1 MVDDSG
7 TGEPRHGAEGGED
20 APQEA
25 KRRLRRAVRAA
36 RRARYAGEEGARRR
50 EEEASRIL
58 AGASGIIAEVTA
70 AVARAD
76 REPVLVACFRPLPT
90 EADVMPLALALAEAG
105 AGVLFPVA
113 TGGEEL
119 DWVRWDGDE
128 TAFTPSP
135 AGGFGAEPTGDRLG
149 PGALATTHLVLA
161 PALAVDRSGTRLGH
175 GGGYYDRALAPAA
188 RVRVVAVV
196 HPAELLAAG
205 SLPRESFDRPVAEV
219 LTAEGLE
226 RVGDGTGE

>member
-1 MVDDSG
+1 MVDDRG
-7 TGEPRHGAEGGED
+7 TGEPTHGAEGGED
-20 APQEA
+20 APQEV
-25 KRRLRRAVRAA
+25 KRRLRRALRGA

-50 EEEASRIL
+50 EEEASQIL
-58 AGASGIIAEVTA
+58 AGASGIIAEVRA
-70 AVARAD
+70 AVARAE

-113 TGGEEL
+113 AGGEEL
-119 DWVRWDGDE
+119 DWVRWDGVE

-135 AGGFGAEPTGDRLG
+135 AGGFGAEPSGDRLG

-188 RVRVVAVV
+188 QVRVVAVV
-196 HPAELLAAG
+196 HPAEVLAAG
-205 SLPRESFDRPVAEV
+205 ALPRESFDRPIAEV

-226 RVGDGTGE
+226 RVGDGTGA

>member
-7 TGEPRHGAEGGED
+7 TGGPAHGAGSGEG
-20 APQEA
+20 APQEV
-25 KRRLRRAVRAA
+25 KRRLRRALRAA
-36 RRARYAGEEGARRR
+36 RRTRYSGDAGARRR

-58 AGASGIIAEVTA
+58 AGASGIVAEVTS
-70 AVARAD
+70 AVARAG

-90 EADVMPLALALAEAG
+90 EADVMPLGRALAEAG
-105 AGVLFPVA
+105 AGILFPVA

-119 DWVRWDGDE
+119 DWIRWDGDE
-128 TAFTPSP
+128 GAFAASP
-135 AGGFGAEPTGDRLG
+135 AGGFGAEPSGDRLG
-149 PGALATTHLVLA
+149 ADALAQVHLVLA

-196 HPAELLAAG
+196 HPAEVLAAG
-205 SLPRESFDRPVAEV
+205 ALPRESFDRPVAEV

-226 RVGDGTGE
+226 RVGDGTGA